1 MVDASVSQC
10 NMERRSLF
18 ADSSINFTD
27 SQITLYWISN
37 DKLNLKQWTRNRVS
51 EIHRFTNINKWKYI
65 KSADMIADLGTRRC
79 VSIDEINQNS
89 HWIQG
94 YPWMKQDESTF
105 PDQTVQEISLN
116 AQEKQQLKKESR
128 DDDRKEV
135 IDCFICSTKLT
146 LPEAISD
153 RYKLSCYLV
162 DPNSKRFHT
171 VIRIMAYV
179 LKFIIAIRKKSTT
192 TSKTNLPNQLPFL
205 TDEDICNSRQ
215 YYFKRATQE
224 VKHFNINQS

>member
-1 MVDASVSQC
+1 M
-10 NMERRSLF
+10 
-18 ADSSINFTD
+18 
-27 SQITLYWISN
+27 
-37 DKLNLKQWTRNRVS
+37 DKKVS

-135 IDCFICSTKLT
+135 IHCFICSTKLT

-179 LKFIIAIRKKSTT
+179 LKFIIAIQTEASLTAHQEPLHLLSIQTDASLHHRYPEPDQST
-192 TSKTNLPNQLPFL
+192 L
-205 TDEDICNSRQ
+205 TVIW
-215 YYFKRATQE
+215 
-224 VKHFNINQS
+224 